1 MGLLSKAGKAAAATT
16 GGLYINPSKIDSN
29 NPLRFSFVDTDQI
42 LEAFEAWG
50 QKENGDNV
58 PFRFVAEPTDA
69 EIVTE
74 MAAADCQRR
83 MGFDGKNF
91 DPPKFI
97 LAFPVYSHN
106 AEGVRVLA
114 LSQKG
119 IIQELDRLSQIPEYS
134 NLLEHDFQLARKG
147 SGKETEY
154 FLTALPRKA
163 GSTPAIEKAWTE
175 LAPKFNIKLLLTNG
189 DPFGAAV

>member
-16 GGLYINPSKIDSN
+16 GGLYINPSKIGSD
-29 NPLRFSFVDTDQI
+29 PLRFSFVDTDQI

-69 EIVTE
+69 EMATE
-74 MAAADCQRR
+74 MSAADCVRR
-83 MGFDGKNF
+83 PGFDGKSA
-91 DPPKFI
+91 DPAKFI

-106 AEGVRVLA
+106 AEGVRILA

-119 IIQELDRLSQIPEYS
+119 LIQELDRLSQIPEYS
-134 NLLEHDFQLARKG
+134 NLTDHDFQLSKKG

-163 GSTPAIEKAWTE
+163 GSTTAIEKTWAE
-175 LAPKFNIKLLLTNG
+175 LKPKFNIKLMLTNG
-189 DPFGAAV
+189 DPFGTAA